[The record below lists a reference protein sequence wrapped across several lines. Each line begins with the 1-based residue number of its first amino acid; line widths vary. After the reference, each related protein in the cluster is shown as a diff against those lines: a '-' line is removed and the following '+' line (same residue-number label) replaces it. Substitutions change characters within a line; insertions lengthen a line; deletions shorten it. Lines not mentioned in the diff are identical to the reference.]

1 MTTAERKLI
10 ARSTDFRRV
19 LLAWYHRSRRPLPWR
34 LEPSPYRTVVSELML
49 QQTQVATVLPY
60 FERWMLR
67 WPDFASLARAEASE
81 VLAAWAGLGY
91 YRRARLL
98 HALAREVAAAPA
110 LPRTATAWM
119 SFSGV
124 GPYTAAAV
132 ASISFGD
139 RAAVV
144 DGNVVRV
151 LTRLVGLRSTFATP
165 ALAVRRVTDL
175 AGALLNP
182 RHPGDHNQAMME
194 LGSQVCRKAAPACEA
209 CPVRT
214 FCNSRGKA
222 ESIPSFIPRKARRET
237 VDRILLIR
245 TGKVLLQ
252 RHARDRTRLAGMAEL
267 PLAKS
272 LGIDP
277 ESEPLATRR
286 RTIALTTYEERIH
299 RAPAGLKVPRAVG
312 WEWVKLADLPFA
324 ALAGPHLRWIGE
336 LKSVGR

>member
-1 MTTAERKLI
+1 
-10 ARSTDFRRV
+10 
-19 LLAWYHRSRRPLPWR
+19 
-34 LEPSPYRTVVSELML
+34 
-49 QQTQVATVLPY
+49 
-60 FERWMLR
+60 
-67 WPDFASLARAEASE
+67 
-81 VLAAWAGLGY
+81 
-91 YRRARLL
+91 
-98 HALAREVAAAPA
+98 
-110 LPRTATAWM
+110 
-119 SFSGV
+119 
-124 GPYTAAAV
+124 V

-165 ALAVRRVTDL
+165 VLAVRRVTDL
-175 AGALLNP
+175 AGELLDP

-222 ESIPSFIPRKARRET
+222 ERIPSFIPRKAHRET

-245 TGKVLLQ
+245 AGKVLLQ

-267 PLAKS
+267 PLAAS
-272 LGIDP
+272 LGINP
-277 ESEPLATRR
+277 EGDPLATRR

-299 RAPAGLKVPRAVG
+299 RAPAGLKVPRGAG

-324 ALAGPHLRWIGE
+324 ALAGPHLRWISE
-336 LKSVGR
+336 LKTNRR